1 MTGSRSSYALVRTL
15 DAAQMLT
22 KDGGRARAEHVGH
35 GERPLAI
42 DLFAGAGG
50 LSLGLEQAGF
60 DVVAAVEY
68 DPVHAATHQFNFP
81 MTDVLCR
88 DIAALAADELLAAAE
103 RGRSRHGHG
112 GAWDGEIDLLAG
124 GPPCQGFS
132 LIGYRFV
139 DDPRNQ
145 LVFHFFRL
153 VRELR
158 PRFFVFENVPGM
170 KVGGHSSI
178 LEALIHE
185 FEAEGYRVAQPV
197 RTLNAADYGVP
208 QERHRIF
215 VFGARA
221 DVDLPSYP
229 SESVNPVGKPL
240 RMDPLSGE
248 PLPIGPTVWDAIGD
262 LPNLDE
268 FPELEN
274 SDEAELDPDQVGE
287 MNERASAYARRLSG
301 LEHDPEDLS
310 HPRSWSR
317 HVLTSSMRTRHTEL
331 SISRFSSTAQGDVE
345 PVSRF
350 LRLHPGG
357 LCNTLRAGTG
367 SERGAYTSPRPIHP
381 FHPRV
386 ISVREAARLHSFPDW
401 FRLHRTKWHGFR
413 QVGNAVAPLVGRVA
427 GAAVRQALDAQA
439 AAPTTPVPLGDPAL
453 LGLRMMEAA
462 EYFGADVNSIP
473 PQRKHEPA
481 FAAER

>member
-1 MTGSRSSYALVRTL
+1 VDPVER
-15 DAAQMLT
+15 
-22 KDGGRARAEHVGH
+22 

-50 LSLGLEQAGF
+50 LALGLEQAGF

-81 MTDVLCR
+81 LTDVLCR
-88 DIAALAADELLAAAE
+88 DIAPLEADELLASAE
-103 RGRSRHGHG
+103 RGRSSHGHV

-132 LIGYRFV
+132 LIGYRLV

-153 VRELR
+153 VKELR

-178 LEALIHE
+178 LETLIRE
-185 FEAEGYRVAQPV
+185 FEAEGYRVVKPV
-197 RTLNAADYGVP
+197 RALNAAEYGVP

-221 DVDLPSYP
+221 DVDLPRYP
-229 SESVNPVGKPL
+229 LETVSPVGKPL
-240 RMDPLSGE
+240 RLDPSSSD

-262 LPNLDE
+262 LPNLDD
-268 FPELEN
+268 FPGLER
-274 SDEAELDPDQVGE
+274 SDEAELDPDQVGK
-287 MNERASAYARRLSG
+287 MTERASAYARRLSG
-301 LEHDPEDLS
+301 LDHDPEDLS
-310 HPRSWSR
+310 HPRMWPR
-317 HVLTSSMRTRHTEL
+317 HILTSSMRTRHTEL
-331 SISRFSSTAQGDVE
+331 SISRFSNTAQGDVE

-350 LRLHPGG
+350 LRLHPEG

-413 QVGNAVAPLVGRVA
+413 QIGNAVAPLVGRVA
-427 GAAVRQALDAQA
+427 GAAVREALDARPV
-439 AAPTTPVPLGDPAL
+439 APTRSVSLGDPTL

-462 EYFGADVNSIP
+462 EHFGANLDSIP
-473 PQRKHEPA
+473 PQRKREPA
-481 FAAER
+481 VAAGQ